1 MSYIVGKIEYTGAKM
16 DGKKAL
22 LLCILQLLTEHSD
35 EDHPMTSCEIIRK
48 LGEDYGIEA
57 NRNTVGRNIA
67 VLRDLGFGISTYEEN
82 RKGAYIEARE
92 FDDMEIRWL
101 IDGVLNSKYLPERY
115 ANDLIAKLKAL
126 SSRHFKSGMDHISA
140 LREWPHQK
148 NRAFSSSMA
157 ALDAAIEKH
166 LRVRFTY
173 NQMDCDTK
181 LYPLSSGTHE
191 VLPVRMF
198 CTNSQYYLIANDF
211 KHQGLTHFRLD
222 RITGLVTLAEA
233 QEGDRA
239 LYKKLDVDAVR
250 YVREHP
256 HMYGGEAVTVTLKM
270 PRALSGAVYDAFGDT
285 VSMTVLDDVSM
296 RVRVKAAAEG
306 MRFFALQYGPNC
318 EVLEPAS
325 LREQVKADI
334 KNMAERYGV

>member
-1 MSYIVGKIEYTGAKM
+1 MSYIIGKIEYTGAKL

-22 LLCILQLLTEHSD
+22 PLCILQILTEHSD
-35 EDHPMTSCEIIRK
+35 RDHPMTSGDIIRR
-48 LGEDYGIEA
+48 LSEAYGIEA
-57 NRNTVGRNIA
+57 NRNTISRNIA
-67 VLRDLGFGISTYEEN
+67 VLRDLGFEISTYDEN
-82 RKGAYIEARE
+82 HKGAYLETRE

-101 IDGVLNSKYLPERY
+101 IDGVLNSKYLPEKY

-148 NRAFSSSMA
+148 NRAFSSNMA
-157 ALDAAIEKH
+157 ALDEAIEH
-166 LRVRFTY
+166 RLRVRFTY
-173 NQMDCDTK
+173 NQMNCYLK
-181 LYPLSSGTHE
+181 LIPLNNKSFE
-191 VLPVRMF
+191 VLPIRMF

-211 KHQGLTHFRLD
+211 KHRGLTHFRLD
-222 RITGLVTLAEA
+222 RITELVTLKEA
-233 QEGDRA
+233 QENDCA

-256 HMYGGEAVTVTLKM
+256 HMYGGDAVTVTLKM
-270 PRALSGAVYDAFGDT
+270 PRTLAGAVYDSFGDT
-285 VSMTVLDDVSM
+285 VSMTALDETSM

-306 MRFFALQYGPNC
+306 LRFFVLQYGPNC

-325 LREQVKADI
+325 LREQIKKDI
-334 KNMAERYGV
+334 ISMMERYGV